1 MDYVEGDLEGKDCQ
15 IAIVVSKFN
24 EAVTGRLL
32 AGATETLEQLGTS
45 PDHIR
50 IFRVPGAFELPL
62 IAKTLGQSKK
72 FDAIICLGA
81 VIRGET
87 PHFDYICAEASRG
100 IANTA
105 FQTGIPTV
113 FGVVTADTVEQ
124 AMNRSDSPTS
134 NKGSD
139 AARTAIEMVRL
150 MKKIG
155 EAHQPQL
162 GFLTK

>member
-15 IAIVVSKFN
+15 VAIVVSKFH
-24 EAVTGRLL
+24 EAITGRLL
-32 AGATETLEQLGTS
+32 AGATGTLEQLGTS
-45 PDHIR
+45 VDDIQV
-50 IFRVPGAFELPL
+50 FRVPGAFELPL

-105 FQTGIPTV
+105 LQTGIPTV
-113 FGVVTADTVEQ
+113 FGVVTTDTVEQ

-150 MKKIG
+150 MKKID
-155 EAHQPQL
+155 ETHQPQL
-162 GFLTK
+162 GFLAK